1 LQNLHPKREYLGDR
15 WKRRRDNRTRRLLH
29 NQSHLG
35 RRREMIHLES
45 QYFNL
50 NKILLLVIGLW
61 PYQQSKFTRFQ
72 FVFFSTILTT
82 GIIFQVK
89 VEYNNNRI

>member
-1 LQNLHPKREYLGDR
+1 
-15 WKRRRDNRTRRLLH
+15 
-29 NQSHLG
+29 
-35 RRREMIHLES
+35 MIHLEMYFN

-50 NKILLLVIGLW
+50 NRILLLVIGLW

-82 GIIFQVK
+82 GIIFQVEWSIIII
-89 VEYNNNRI
+89 EYNIM